1 MLADCFLS
9 LLDLAISTIRHHEEY
24 PGSTISSVA
33 SFIHRY
39 LITRLQAGHPSYNVI
54 ITLEHMYV
62 VPRIQENYIL
72 GATGDALSVNAVGFA
87 GMLLVKSECELEAVI
102 NEGPA
107 KILRGVSLESVH
119 DTQVEG
125 TAAEP

>member
-1 MLADCFLS
+1 
-9 LLDLAISTIRHHEEY
+9 
-24 PGSTISSVA
+24 
-33 SFIHRY
+33 
-39 LITRLQAGHPSYNVI
+39 
-54 ITLEHMYV
+54 MYV